1 MAEPKIESRLCE
13 YKFSEAE
20 KKEIAATLAN
30 GVSELQRLE
39 ERKKQLASQLKSEVD
54 GKQAAVNLAAEQL
67 RSGFEMRSIDCEVVY
82 SYIDDQVRWI
92 RTDTGEVAHERK
104 MRPDERQLPV
114 LPDEITDAVID
125 AAERGEAEG
134 LRPKKGSGID
144 SITLESGS
152 KKVTLHAK

>member
-1 MAEPKIESRLCE
+1 MAEPKIEPRLCE
-13 YKFSEAE
+13 YKFSESE
-20 KKEIAATLAN
+20 KKEIAAGLAN
-30 GVSELQRLE
+30 GVAEVARME
-39 ERKKQLASQLKSEVD
+39 EKKKSVASQFTAD
-54 GKQAAVNLAAEQL
+54 INAKQSAVNLAAEQL

-82 SYIDDQVRWI
+82 SYIDDPVRWI

-125 AAERGEAEG
+125 AAVRGEAEA

-144 SITLESGS
+144 SITLESGN
-152 KKVTLHAK
+152 KKVTLNAK